1 MPRCFFFQILVWL
14 ALVGV
19 MPAAAAARMPPAL
32 VDANHADA
40 VRLMTV
46 PGIGPGMAA
55 RLVTVRQQRPYRDWA
70 DLVQRVA
77 GLGAARAQALSAAG
91 LTVNGLPWQGL
102 PRAAART
109 GARQK
114 AESPPREA
122 GPRAPRAGKRNGP
135 RKARRDAAPSA
146 PLIRF

>member
-1 MPRCFFFQILVWL
+1 MPRSICSLILVWL
-14 ALVGV
+14 TLIGV
-19 MPAAAAARMPPAL
+19 MPGSAVARAAPAL

-55 RLVTVRQQRPYRDWA
+55 RLVIVRQHGPFRDWA

-114 AESPPREA
+114 AQSPPREA

-135 RKARRDAAPSA
+135 PRARRDAAPSA
-146 PLIRF
+146 PPIRF